1 MSKSKNNAEQNLIFA
16 GLGLQLGMLSKE
28 QVIRAFTEW
37 LFDKSKPLSQILL
50 SQKAMAQD
58 KIKTLELAVEGY
70 IQKEGGHEK
79 TLATLHIVKD
89 LESNLD
95 HLGDQDLHATLDIAI
110 VQRKQL
116 GLDEQ
121 FTKSQLSDVSEKMNP
136 FVSPSEGVTTK
147 DRFERQQF
155 FDAGN
160 LGELYFAKDIE
171 LNRTVVVKYIKP
183 ERANESLTQALFH
196 LEGEV
201 TGVLEHPS
209 IVPVYG
215 LGKDSKGR
223 LFYAMRYI
231 RGRKLSRVISEYHA
245 IPKTESGTRKEALVG
260 LLQNFQAACLAIEYA
275 HMKRVLHC
283 DIKPDNIMIG
293 DYGEVF
299 VVDWGLVIVYG
310 EEAVT
315 HTGNEDA
322 FATLEVGQIPPYRP
336 SGTASSGLH
345 RNQGGSRRG
354 VGGTPA
360 YMAPEQIRATFDED
374 VTHLDH
380 RADIYALGG
389 VLFQILTGKP
399 PHLSKKIAKESMGDF
414 QKRILSGDFPRPRDL
429 NRDIPKPLESIAL
442 KALSLK
448 PEKRYGF
455 ARELAEDVKRWL
467 ADEPVQAF
475 KEGWVDKIQRI
486 ARKNRTLVAA
496 DGLFF
501 VFLALGS
508 LGYIM
513 ITQGYNEKLRVSE
526 KTALASAAAA
536 LGYQAKAE
544 ANEKTALANAEEA
557 KNQTNKA
564 LANEKLATEAQK
576 ATEKLLYIS
585 NIQKSYSEW
594 KNGEVNTP
602 LDQLPKIPFSQR
614 GWEHDFLNTLTTSDQ
629 VSVLGHFWGHYVTC
643 AFSPDGKKIARGGTE
658 ILMIIDA
665 ATGAEITR
673 LYGHTG
679 HITSVAFS
687 PDGKHVVSVSDDKT
701 AKVWDLTSGKEIST
715 FTGHVGRVWH
725 VAFSPDGK
733 HVVSVSDDK
742 TAKVWDSTSGKE
754 ICNFTGHVGPV
765 YGVAFSPDGK
775 QIASGSW
782 DNTAKVWDSTSGK
795 EICNFTAHRRPVVC
809 VAFSPDGKQI
819 ASGSL
824 DKTVKVWDS
833 TSGKETR
840 TIQHSFLYGLTSVAF
855 SPDGRQIATG
865 SEDGTIKVFD
875 TASGLET
882 TTLKGHKAIILSVS
896 FSPDGGRIASGSKDG
911 HLKIWDVT
919 SFQKAITFG
928 GGLGVVWIEWS
939 PDNKRLYLACWGS
952 TIRIWDLVSN
962 REIGIMKGHSNTVNS
977 LALSLD
983 GKRIVSGSADQ
994 TIKIW
999 NLDSGLE
1006 VNTLRGH
1013 TADVICVGFSPD
1025 GKRIVS
1031 CSRDKTIMI
1040 WDYTTGNKLQTLV
1053 GHQGPI
1059 SRAFF
1064 SPDGNTICS
1073 CSEDDTIKLW
1083 DASTGR
1089 EIFTLKGHKGFV
1101 YSACF
1106 SPDGKK
1112 IASGSWD
1119 QTIKLWDVHSGLE
1132 TNTLK
1137 GHMEPVKHVAFSP
1150 DGKRIVSGSWGRIV
1164 KVWDTASG
1172 LELLSLSGHSDEILY
1187 ACFSPDGKKIASS
1200 GGGDSTVRI
1209 WDASNTMELSIL
1221 GHREWLRNVAISP
1234 DGKFIFSEDDQG
1246 NKKFWKTENGKELP
1260 FSEAI
1265 KIKEHFIN
1273 NSTVSQDNEWSVE
1286 IQGTEARLVNNKLR
1300 QERIARDKENLA
1312 RWATPNPNW
1321 HLAQAIESEKNN
1333 QWFAATFHLKKL
1345 LEFESYKEDATK
1357 RLASIEKKA
1366 NAN

>member
-50 SQKAMAQD
+50 TQKAMAQD

-147 DRFERQQF
+147 DRFERQHF

-160 LGELYFAKDIE
+160 LGELYFAKDTE

-183 ERANESLTQALFH
+183 ERANERLTQALFH

-275 HMKRVLHC
+275 HMKGVLHC

-345 RNQGGSRRG
+345 QNQGGSRRG

-360 YMAPEQIRATFDED
+360 YMAPEQLRATFDED

-399 PHLSKKIAKESMGDF
+399 PHLSKKISKERMGDF

-475 KEGWVDKIQRI
+475 KEGWVDKTQRI

-496 DGLFF
+496 AGLFF

-513 ITQGYNEKLRVSE
+513 IIQGYNEKLRVSE

-629 VSVLGHFWGHYVTC
+629 VSVLGHFWTHYVTC

-658 ILMIIDA
+658 ILVIIDA
-665 ATGAEITR
+665 ATGAEIT
-673 LYGHTG
+673 LLHGHTG
-679 HITSVAFS
+679 HINSVAFS

-715 FTGHVGRVWH
+715 FTGHVGRVWR

-733 HVVSVSDDK
+733 HVASSSEDK
-742 TAKVWDSTSGKE
+742 TVKVWDSTSGKE
-754 ICNFTGHVGPV
+754 ICNFAGHREAVF
-765 YGVAFSPDGK
+765 GVVFSPDGK
-775 QIASGSW
+775 HVVSGSS

-795 EICNFTAHRRPVVC
+795 EICSFAGHRDAV
-809 VAFSPDGKQI
+809 
-819 ASGSL
+819 
-824 DKTVKVWDS
+824 
-833 TSGKETR
+833 
-840 TIQHSFLYGLTSVAF
+840 
-855 SPDGRQIATG
+855 
-865 SEDGTIKVFD
+865 
-875 TASGLET
+875 
-882 TTLKGHKAIILSVS
+882 
-896 FSPDGGRIASGSKDG
+896 
-911 HLKIWDVT
+911 
-919 SFQKAITFG
+919 
-928 GGLGVVWIEWS
+928 LGV
-939 PDNKRLYLACWGS
+939 A
-952 TIRIWDLVSN
+952 
-962 REIGIMKGHSNTVNS
+962 
-977 LALSLD
+977 
-983 GKRIVSGSADQ
+983 
-994 TIKIW
+994 
-999 NLDSGLE
+999 
-1006 VNTLRGH
+1006 
-1013 TADVICVGFSPD
+1013 FSPD

-1059 SRAFF
+1059 FRAFF

-1083 DASTGR
+1083 DASNGR

-1119 QTIKLWDVHSGLE
+1119 QTIKLWDVQSGLE

-1137 GHMEPVKHVAFSP
+1137 GHLEAVKHIAFSP
-1150 DGKRIVSGSWGRIV
+1150 DGKRIVSGSWGRAV

-1172 LELLSLSGHSDEILY
+1172 LELLSLSGHSDEIFH

-1200 GGGDSTVRI
+1200 GGRDSTVRI

-1221 GHREWLRNVAISP
+1221 GHREWLRSVAISP

-1265 KIKEHFIN
+1265 KIKEQFAN

-1300 QERIARDKENLA
+1300 KERIARDKENLA

-1366 NAN
+1366 KAN